1 MDYREKP
8 DVMNKLAS
16 GFFELIYETME
27 GENQLE
33 LGKEYLKIVIDRF
46 QSVKILGDKTINQLS
61 EQELHWSYNNESN
74 SIAVIVKHVSGN
86 MVSRWR
92 DFLTTDG
99 EKADR
104 NREQEFI
111 DDISGKS
118 DIITYWEKGW
128 KVLFDT
134 LHSLD
139 ELDLIK
145 NISIRG
151 ENHLVMEAIE
161 RQVAHYAYHVGQIV
175 YIGKQLKGEN
185 WESLS
190 IPRGKSEEYLKEMLK
205 KQKRN

>member
-1 MDYREKP
+1 
-8 DVMNKLAS
+8 MNKLAS

-61 EQELHWSYNNESN
+61 EQELHWSYNSESN

-86 MVSRWR
+86 MVSRWS

-134 LHSLD
+134 LHGLD
-139 ELDLIK
+139 ELDLMK

-175 YIGKQLKGEN
+175 YICKQLKGEN
-185 WESLS
+185 WKSLS

-205 KQKRN
+205 KQKRR

>member
-1 MDYREKP
+1 
-8 DVMNKLAS
+8 MNKLAS

-61 EQELHWSYNNESN
+61 EQELHWSYNSESN

-86 MVSRWR
+86 MVSRWS

-111 DDISGKS
+111 DDISRKL

-134 LHSLD
+134 LHGLD
-139 ELDLIK
+139 ELDLMK

-185 WESLS
+185 WKSLS

-205 KQKRN
+205 KQKRS

>member
-1 MDYREKP
+1 
-8 DVMNKLAS
+8 MNKLAS

-61 EQELHWSYNNESN
+61 EQELHWSYNSESN

-86 MVSRWR
+86 IVSRWS

-134 LHSLD
+134 LHGLD
-139 ELDLIK
+139 ELDLMK

-185 WESLS
+185 WKSLS

-205 KQKRN
+205 KQKRR